1 LREGGGGGGYG
12 ERVATARLTI
22 VYDEI
27 EAEMLCQV
35 LREQGIECG
44 HRRTD
49 VSAGAWQVVPTVG
62 GQREVFVDDADA
74 DAARKVLERW
84 ESGSPDDAAE

>member
-1 LREGGGGGGYG
+1 
-12 ERVATARLTI
+12 VAIVRLAI

-35 LREQGIECG
+35 LCDQGIECG

-49 VSAGAWQVVPTVG
+49 VSAGGWRVLPTIG
-62 GQREVFVDDADA
+62 GQREVFVDETDADS
-74 DAARKVLERW
+74 ARKVLEAW
-84 ESGSPDDAAE
+84 ESPSVGEEAE

>member
-1 LREGGGGGGYG
+1 
-12 ERVATARLTI
+12 VSVVRLTV

-35 LREQGIECG
+35 LRDQGIECG

-49 VSAGAWQVVPTVG
+49 VSAGAWPVLPTVG
-62 GQREVFVDDADA
+62 GQREVLIDEADVG
-74 DAARKVLERW
+74 AAQAVLESW
-84 ESGSPDDAAE
+84 EASSVEDSAE

>member
-1 LREGGGGGGYG
+1 MG
-12 ERVATARLTI
+12 VVRLAI

-35 LREQGIECG
+35 LRDQGIECG

-49 VSAGAWQVVPTVG
+49 VSAGAWQVLPTVG
-62 GQREVFVDDADA
+62 GQREVFVNETEA
-74 DAARKVLERW
+74 DAARNVLEGW
-84 ESGSPDDAAE
+84 ESPSVKEETD